1 MQAGDVIGWVSNR
14 SSGSLAFERTTN
26 DPSFFYPRTKFSI
39 TIQAFLTASAN
50 VRRHEIKHIL
60 RAHVSQPSLA
70 AVNIN
75 FIGAGIHTVTA
86 VITNTAESELKTC
99 EVSVQVWHWSHH
111 IVSKT
116 HFVYLGLI
124 IWAGR
129 LTWFSA
135 PGLVCR
141 DYFSPVFPKT
151 KFGITW
157 ATHG

>member
-1 MQAGDVIGWVSNR
+1 MFLESLISIAKVGTNLITIEPAKAIQVQAGDVIGWVSNR

-75 FIGAGIHTVTA
+75 FIGAGIQTVTA
-86 VITNTAESELKTC
+86 VVSNTAESELKTC
-99 EVSVQVWHWSHH
+99 EVSVQVW
-111 IVSKT
+111 
-116 HFVYLGLI
+116 
-124 IWAGR
+124 R
-129 LTWFSA
+129 
-135 PGLVCR
+135 
-141 DYFSPVFPKT
+141 
-151 KFGITW
+151 
-157 ATHG
+157 